1 VVRGATDWARTT
13 PATRG
18 PHASSALTQRNAV
31 SGPRQRARERSIICS
46 PAYYYQRSG
55 GRTGFHIRRPDRRT
69 ATTEPCPDPSIKKNK
84 FKSYMSRVNELIIKG
99 IPSFPF
105 AQKKRREAAT
115 TIHAIRRMPPASLQC
130 VWLHRIICCTVLC
143 TRLTALCVIN

>member
-1 VVRGATDWARTT
+1 LGEDDSRNAR
-13 PATRG
+13 PARLQC
-18 PHASSALTQRNAV
+18 PHATQRRIRSSPA
-31 SGPRQRARERSIICS
+31 RARAIDHLCCS

-55 GRTGFHIRRPDRRT
+55 GRTGFHIRRLDRRT
-69 ATTEPCPDPSIKKNK
+69 ATTEPCPDPSTKKNK

-115 TIHAIRRMPPASLQC
+115 TIHAIRRMPPASLPC